1 MPRLRPVPWM
11 MVLEL
16 GRIAYD
22 HWREMPAGDRRR
34 LGELL
39 RRSKGR
45 PTRLSA
51 GERRELREI
60 VRRVD
65 VKSMGRDL
73 LPSAGRARRRRRR
86 S

>member
-1 MPRLRPVPWM
+1 M

-16 GRIAYD
+16 GRVAYD
-22 HWREMPAGDRRR
+22 HWRDMPTDDRRR

-73 LPSAGRARRRRRR
+73 LPFAGRARRRRGR
-86 S
+86 